1 MDDNSLNSTNPQ
13 HSKSKAAKQ
22 LQSVAKQMGSIG
34 KNMSKKIKKNIG
46 SITKLGKTN
55 QPQTKA
61 PYPANI
67 VPNIGGGYVN
77 GKLRLLC
84 AQLKAKRHEYQEEMI
99 KNYLDCAHDRFIETE
114 RIKDIKNSEKQ
125 KTPNLEKEVMQC
137 INSGCLQYGT
147 AKTSYMCLECYE
159 QQKKQESTQM
169 VSA

>member
-1 MDDNSLNSTNPQ
+1 
-13 HSKSKAAKQ
+13 
-22 LQSVAKQMGSIG
+22 MGSIG

-55 QPQTKA
+55 QPQAKA

-99 KNYLDCAHDRFIETE
+99 KNYLDCAHDRFVETE
-114 RIKDIKNSEKQ
+114 RIKEMKSSEKQ
-125 KTPNLEKEVMQC
+125 NNLNNLDKEVVQC
-137 INSGCLQYGT
+137 INSGCSHYGT

-159 QQKKQESTQM
+159 QQKQQESSQM
-169 VSA
+169 VRRL